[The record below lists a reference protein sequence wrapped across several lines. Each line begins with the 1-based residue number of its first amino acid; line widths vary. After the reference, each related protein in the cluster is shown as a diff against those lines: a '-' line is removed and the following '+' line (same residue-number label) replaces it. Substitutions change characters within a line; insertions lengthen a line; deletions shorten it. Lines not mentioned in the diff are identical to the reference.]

1 MVKTSWQTGKLRIDE
16 ELWIFQRTNYS
27 IWCIGVIPP
36 KFRMGLFSRSSQFE
50 MKNFQTGTCGRR
62 FGCQKCKQPQ
72 GLVRCGQNWSRMS
85 KAAMVYRET
94 KRSTMRESWE
104 ASLLLIRKE
113 HVEFKE
119 KLETTRRKVG
129 MDIGSSYFLEGQE
142 PQVQGNLWGMQ
153 SMHASSKLTSLRE
166 SVWKEL
172 LPKDHED
179 RIAGKGFNS
188 LNHHTLVH
196 NFYLLPQGMNILDTK
211 ASVDEEWE
219 KLEKSQHGERPK

>member
-1 MVKTSWQTGKLRIDE
+1 
-16 ELWIFQRTNYS
+16 
-27 IWCIGVIPP
+27 
-36 KFRMGLFSRSSQFE
+36 
-50 MKNFQTGTCGRR
+50 
-62 FGCQKCKQPQ
+62 
-72 GLVRCGQNWSRMS
+72 
-85 KAAMVYRET
+85 
-94 KRSTMRESWE
+94 
-104 ASLLLIRKE
+104 
-113 HVEFKE
+113 
-119 KLETTRRKVG
+119 
-129 MDIGSSYFLEGQE
+129 
-142 PQVQGNLWGMQ
+142 
-153 SMHASSKLTSLRE
+153 MHASSKLTSLRE